1 MRKLIITIALAAL
14 AAVGLACSMGSP
26 TAPGS
31 EVPVPGETATGAHPA
46 RTVATITVSGTGS
59 ATITYSTGGNLGSQ
73 QHDYVLPWS
82 LPINS
87 GIYSVVAQRKGSD
100 AKGTIRC
107 AVLRPDGSNVT
118 EPMESQGAFAVVTC
132 AGSV

>member
-1 MRKLIITIALAAL
+1 MRKTIITIVVATLAI
-14 AAVGLACSMGSP
+14 VGIACSAGSP

-31 EVPVPGETATGAHPA
+31 EVPIPAETTEAGP
-46 RTVATITVSGTGS
+46 VATITISGTGTAS
-59 ATITYSTGGNLGSQ
+59 ITYSTGGNLGTQ

-82 LPINS
+82 LPITS
-87 GIYSVVAQRKGSD
+87 GFYSVVAQRKGSD

-107 AVLRPDGSNVT
+107 AVLRPDGSNAA
-118 EPMESQGAFAVVTC
+118 EPMESQGAFAIVTC